1 MVANH
6 VYRVSESR
14 RRLPIS
20 RDISLREFWVVRNK
34 TLTLLN
40 NSKALQYNKPME
52 TITANKQT
60 MLCQICGISC
70 KLRGKHRNG
79 LQRFKCV
86 QCGKSYTEEQDKL
99 LGNMTVPEAKAL
111 MAIQLLIEGTS
122 IRTTERLTGLHRDT
136 ICRLLV
142 LAGEKCERLL
152 SEKIQHIDVRDVEVD
167 EIWTFV
173 GKKEGNKPEP
183 EWKNEM
189 IGDAYTFVGMERQTK
204 LVLAWHLGRRTAA
217 STMLF
222 MRKLRIAVNSQ
233 HWFQLTTDGFPPY
246 PSAVAYQFGN
256 HINFATLV
264 KVYRSPREGE
274 QRYSPGEVSECI
286 PTPLIGNPDPDRI
299 CTSHIERQNL
309 TMRMQMR
316 RVTRLTNAFS
326 KKWENLNA
334 ALALHFAYY
343 NFCRVHKSLRVTPA
357 MEASVSDHVWTIAE
371 LLA

>member
-1 MVANH
+1 
-6 VYRVSESR
+6 
-14 RRLPIS
+14 
-20 RDISLREFWVVRNK
+20 
-34 TLTLLN
+34 
-40 NSKALQYNKPME
+40 ME
-52 TITANKQT
+52 TTTTTEPKMT
-60 MLCQICGISC
+60 CQACGVFC

-79 LQRFKCV
+79 LQRFKCF
-86 QCGKSYTEEQDKL
+86 QCGKSYTEEHDKL
-99 LGNMTVPEAKAL
+99 LGDMTVPEDKAL
-111 MAIQLLIEGTS
+111 MALQLLIEGTS
-122 IRTTERLTGLHRDT
+122 VRATERLTALHRDT

-142 LAGEKCERLL
+142 LVGEKCERLL
-152 SEKIQHIDVRDVEVD
+152 SEKIQNIVARDVEVD

-173 GKKEGNKPEP
+173 QKKEGNKPEA

-189 IGDAYTFVGMERQTK
+189 IGDAYTFVGMERHTK
-204 LVLAWHLGRRTAA
+204 LVLAWHLGRRTSA

-222 MRKLRIAVNSQ
+222 MRKLRIAVNPR

-246 PSAVAYQFGN
+246 PSAVAYHFGQRHVN
-256 HINFATLV
+256 YATLV
-264 KVYRSPREGE
+264 KIYRSPREGE

-286 PTPLIGNPDPDRI
+286 PTPLIGNPDPARI

-316 RVTRLTNAFS
+316 RLTRLTNAFS

-357 MEASVSDHVWTIAE
+357 MQSGITDHVWTIAE
-371 LLA
+371 LLG